1 MRRPSARYACN
12 EMSETPRRTLRAL
25 LAEPRLH
32 VVPGVTNAFVAK
44 QAQAVGFEIV
54 FTTGGGFANTLL
66 GTPDVGL
73 TSLTE
78 TVMLTRYVTTGVTV
92 PVIADADTGYGNHL
106 NVLRTVRELED
117 AGVAGL
123 VLEDQIAP
131 KRCGHFEGKTIIPTE
146 EMVGKLVAA
155 TRARQDDDLVLVART
170 DAIASE
176 GFETAIERARA
187 YEAAGADVIYVEAP
201 RTAEEMAAVPAA
213 MEKPCLIDM
222 VEGGFTPLLPA
233 EELERMGY
241 RLALYANFALRIAAR
256 AVERGLTVLREQGTS
271 APLLDEMFS
280 WEERQETVG
289 FTQWERFDESVTA
302 EARRLA
308 EGA

>member
-1 MRRPSARYACN
+1 
-12 EMSETPRRTLRAL
+12 MSETPRRRLRAL
-25 LAEPRLH
+25 LDEPQLH

-44 QAQAVGFEIV
+44 QAEAAGFEIV

-66 GTPDVGL
+66 GTPDIGL

-78 TVMLTRYVTTGVTV
+78 TVMMTRYVTTGVAV

-117 AGVAGL
+117 IGVAGL

-131 KRCGHFEGKTIIPTE
+131 KRCGHFEGKTIIPVQ
-146 EMVGKLVAA
+146 EMISKLVAA
-155 TRARQDDDLVLVART
+155 TRARQDDDLVLIART
-170 DAIASE
+170 DAIGSE
-176 GFETAIERARA
+176 GFEAAIGRARA

-201 RTAEEMAAVPAA
+201 RTVEEMAAIPAA
-213 MEKPCLIDM
+213 IEKPCLIDM

-233 EELERMGY
+233 DELERMGY
-241 RLALYANFALRIAAR
+241 RIALYANFALRVAAR
-256 AVERGLTVLREQGTS
+256 AVERGLAVLRGEGTS
-271 APLLDEMFS
+271 ASLLDEMFS

-289 FTQWERFDESVTA
+289 FSEWERFEESVTA
-302 EARRLA
+302 EARRLV
-308 EGA
+308 EGD